1 KNNVVPFIRAINVDF
16 MNQYPAWYQEPMSRY
31 A

>member
-1 KNNVVPFIRAINVDF
+1 MPFIRAINVDF